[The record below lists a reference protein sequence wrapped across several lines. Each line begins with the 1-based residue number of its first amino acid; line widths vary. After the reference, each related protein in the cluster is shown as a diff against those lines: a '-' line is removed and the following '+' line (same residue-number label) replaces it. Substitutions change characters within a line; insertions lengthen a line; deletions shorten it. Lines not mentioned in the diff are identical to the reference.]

1 MKSKLTLFALSILL
15 IINSCTEKVKE
26 QGDRGYDVKVGDN
39 VENIK
44 FNLIDGTTL
53 SLAELKGKV
62 VVLQFTASWCSVCRK
77 EMPFLESEVWQQYKD
92 DDFVLIGVDLDEPM
106 EKVQAFVEK
115 MQTTYPM
122 SLDPGGLIFSKF
134 SYKGAG
140 VTRNVV
146 IGKDGRI
153 AYLTRLFQRE
163 EFDLMKEK
171 IGELISE

>member
-171 IGELISE
+171 IGELISK